1 MKDINSTIIIG
12 YINALRILTYLHFK
26 MHGKMNSQYENCTE
40 KKSNQGIHSDFISSL
55 DVRCSTWPAAPQVQA
70 HGCGQTGSGPNDW
83 KVLDR
88 GMTSSDSAGC
98 ERLCKNIRES
108 GCCFLQ
114 TGVGCNWRPSSY
126 SKPITDDIAISID
139 CHRSGRRNSKAFGNK
154 ICS

>member
-1 MKDINSTIIIG
+1 
-12 YINALRILTYLHFK
+12 

-55 DVRCSTWPAAPQVQA
+55 DVRCSTWPVQPHVKA
-70 HGCGQTGSGPNDW
+70 HGCGQTGSGPHDW